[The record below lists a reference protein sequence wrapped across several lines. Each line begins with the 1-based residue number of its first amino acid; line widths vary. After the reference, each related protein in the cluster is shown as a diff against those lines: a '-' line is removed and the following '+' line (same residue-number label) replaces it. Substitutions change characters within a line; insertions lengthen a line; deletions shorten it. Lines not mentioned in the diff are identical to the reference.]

1 MKKFITANLGAM
13 QIGICFTFDSS
24 WTAEVSEV
32 IDDDGNTE
40 WEPDEFNQVLSNY
53 QNSDAQA
60 SVEKLGK
67 SLEAMV
73 ARLEPNL
80 HFEVLI

>member
-32 IDDDGNTE
+32 IDDDGNTQ
-40 WEPDEFNQVLSNY
+40 WTPGGFNQVLGNY
-53 QNSDAQA
+53 QNSDAHA